1 MAELDHFEL
10 EEIISVTWDGKKWI
24 PTQKLIDGT
33 RYFEF
38 SKWEHKVVH
47 FMTMDNL
54 DLRKGRMSSSVD
66 CQYIDDIYALRQIAC
81 NEALAKALHPTEHV
95 AGEPLPKRHKRNQ
108 VVATAKDAH
117 LVPLTLPIVLPAVA
131 DLPELHTTTLY
142 EGVKTGQMWLPLEK
156 PVLQQLRVGIKNC
169 EVKPRKERSLRST
182 KQEG

>member
-1 MAELDHFEL
+1 M
-10 EEIISVTWDGKKWI
+10 
-24 PTQKLIDGT
+24 
-33 RYFEF
+33 
-38 SKWEHKVVH
+38 
-47 FMTMDNL
+47 
-54 DLRKGRMSSSVD
+54 
-66 CQYIDDIYALRQIAC
+66 
-81 NEALAKALHPTEHV
+81 

>member
-1 MAELDHFEL
+1 MAH
-10 EEIISVTWDGKKWI
+10 
-24 PTQKLIDGT
+24 GT
-33 RYFEF
+33 LSFP
-38 SKWEHKVVH
+38 SGNHKVVH
-47 FMTMDNL
+47 VMTMDKL

-66 CQYIDDIYALRQIAC
+66 CQYIDDIYALRQTAC

-156 PVLQQLRVGIKNC
+156 PVLQQLACRD
-169 EVKPRKERSLRST
+169 
-182 KQEG
+182 QEL